1 MLAGLTGFSP
11 YDDAVLLNI
20 VEAGRGWGGGRLKV
34 EGKKQRETSQGEFH
48 VTVIFKRRLSQFFF
62 QGCPKICLGA
72 GWVGPDH
79 MQGWI

>member
-11 YDDAVLLNI
+11 YDDAVLLNV
-20 VEAGRGWGGGRLKV
+20 VEAGGGRGGRRKV

-48 VTVIFKRRLSQFFF
+48 VTVIFKRRLSQFCFL

-72 GWVGPDH
+72 GWVDPDH